1 MDWIESWFGVSPDG
15 GDGTV
20 ELLIIVLAAA
30 AIFVVALVFNRRLRA
45 SCHRLIAT
53 TFPRGLR
60 RP

>member
-15 GDGTV
+15 GDGTF

-45 SCHRLIAT
+45 SCQWLITAAI
-53 TFPRGLR
+53 PRGLR